1 MNAVSSRSHCA
12 FQVVVETATS
22 VEGAAKPRVCVGK
35 LTLVDLAGSERVE
48 KTGATGQRF
57 KEGTRI
63 NLSLSNLCQV
73 ITKLVEGSDFIPYR

>member
-1 MNAVSSRSHCA
+1 MNIVSSRSHCA
-12 FQVVVETATS
+12 FQIIVETATTI
-22 VEGAAKPRVCVGK
+22 EGQEHIAKPRICVGK

-63 NLSLSNLCQV
+63 NLSLSNLC
-73 ITKLVEGSDFIPYR
+73 